1 MRISDWSSD
10 VCSSDLVPDRAEAV
24 RLHGVDARASA
35 EDEGASGQV
44 QGRQAPPAAGDAE
57 ALSGGEGQSAGRLP
71 ADPAPDPHLLRALQG
86 ADADDR
92 DAPLAVRAVDQ
103 GSVRARSA
111 DAGQPVWP
119 VAVHEIGRGSC
130 REIAGKYV

>member
-92 DAPLAVRAVDQ
+92 DQPPAVRAVDQ
-103 GSVRARSA
+103 GYEMGTA
-111 DAGQPVWP
+111 W
-119 VAVHEIGRGSC
+119 C
-130 REIAGKYV
+130 RERGCR